1 MSLEGSEIYGDTSV
15 ADSDAVHSLNSTA
28 PMRQTGTISSVPPKF
43 KAWSFRLTIKA
54 DFASAVDKGKRLQEH
69 ISGRTLL
76 NRPQSVTS
84 QIAFYDAT
92 LLSGVPDSDG
102 LVSIALQG
110 YVQTRSGTRV
120 STMQAWIE
128 SAVWTPVPGGLAS
141 DADFKHNMQRSEDAN
156 DSWTQFVTFGSVG
169 MNNHG
174 RATQRNTR
182 KVGCHKSIL
191 IFCFSKSHVF
201 VPPCLHHFVRS
212 SS

>member
-1 MSLEGSEIYGDTSV
+1 MSLEGSEIYGNTSM

-43 KAWSFRLTIKA
+43 KAWSFRLAFKA
-54 DFASAVDKGKRLQEH
+54 DFAGAVDKGKRLQEH
-69 ISGRTLL
+69 ISERTLL
-76 NRPQSVTS
+76 ERPHSVTS

-141 DADFKHNMQRSEDAN
+141 DADMHDGKNE
-156 DSWTQFVTFGSVG
+156 V
-169 MNNHG
+169 
-174 RATQRNTR
+174 
-182 KVGCHKSIL
+182 
-191 IFCFSKSHVF
+191 FSLLKRRRDVK
-201 VPPCLHHFVRS
+201 
-212 SS
+212 

>member
-28 PMRQTGTISSVPPKF
+28 PMRQTGTKQSVPPKF
-43 KAWSFRLTIKA
+43 KAWSFRLTFKA
-54 DFASAVDKGKRLQEH
+54 DFAGAVDKGKRLQEH

-76 NRPQSVTS
+76 GRPQSVTS

-141 DADFKHNMQRSEDAN
+141 DANFKNNMQWFSTN
-156 DSWTQFVTFGSVG
+156 LHMILFNQ
-169 MNNHG
+169 
-174 RATQRNTR
+174 
-182 KVGCHKSIL
+182 KV
-191 IFCFSKSHVF
+191 F
-201 VPPCLHHFVRS
+201 
-212 SS
+212 

>member
-1 MSLEGSEIYGDTSV
+1 MSLEGSEIDGNTSM

-54 DFASAVDKGKRLQEH
+54 DFAGAVDKGKRLQEH

-76 NRPQSVTS
+76 GRPQSVTS

-110 YVQTRSGTRV
+110 YVQTKNGT
-120 STMQAWIE
+120 
-128 SAVWTPVPGGLAS
+128 
-141 DADFKHNMQRSEDAN
+141 
-156 DSWTQFVTFGSVG
+156 
-169 MNNHG
+169 
-174 RATQRNTR
+174 
-182 KVGCHKSIL
+182 
-191 IFCFSKSHVF
+191 
-201 VPPCLHHFVRS
+201 
-212 SS
+212 

>member
-1 MSLEGSEIYGDTSV
+1 MFFLYNIFKEFLPSFLKYIFFIIFLYIYSI
-15 ADSDAVHSLNSTA
+15 L
-28 PMRQTGTISSVPPKF
+28 M
-43 KAWSFRLTIKA
+43 
-54 DFASAVDKGKRLQEH
+54 
-69 ISGRTLL
+69 L
-76 NRPQSVTS
+76 NRGHYPYKWLWNYAGDKFLKPKAHKNFHRCRPTTYYY
-84 QIAFYDAT
+84 FYDAT

-141 DADFKHNMQRSEDAN
+141 DAGFKHNMQRFEDAN